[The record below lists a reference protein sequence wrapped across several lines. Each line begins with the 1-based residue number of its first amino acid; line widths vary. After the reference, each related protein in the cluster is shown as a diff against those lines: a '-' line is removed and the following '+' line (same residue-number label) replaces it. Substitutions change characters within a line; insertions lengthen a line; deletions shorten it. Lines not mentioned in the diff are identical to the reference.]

1 VFSFRLMVFQI
12 VQKYMSASI
21 SVAAETGVVAIGPIA
36 NLCVFVTF
44 VGLGL
49 LFHKVRLK
57 CVLVLLRCLRVSVR
71 EEPPLSFRAAN
82 CAAPPS
88 STAS

>member
-36 NLCVFVTF
+36 NLCVFITF

-49 LFHKVRLK
+49 LFHKVR
-57 CVLVLLRCLRVSVR
+57 
-71 EEPPLSFRAAN
+71 PQHF
-82 CAAPPS
+82 
-88 STAS
+88 